1 MNENYRCGDHEALIA
16 FVYGEGDEGGREAVA
31 AHLAE
36 CPACAEEIEGLRS
49 TRAVLAQWTPPET
62 SLGFRV
68 TGAPEAGSATVL
80 RPAAWWRQ
88 PLPAWAQAAA
98 AVLIFAA
105 GMTLGARQQPAG
117 QVASGPEGGA
127 AAPAATRPRAE
138 AVPTVPASAAPA
150 PVVSR
155 EDFARL
161 ERRLGAMERAG
172 MRPVSV
178 RTAAATGEEPAM
190 VQRLEAMIAASEER
204 QRAES
209 ARLVEAVARNIAAQR
224 QYDLQQVERRIGQ
237 VYSTTDETLRQHST
251 AINSLVFASFPQPS
265 AGR

>member
-1 MNENYRCGDHEALIA
+1 
-16 FVYGEGDEGGREAVA
+16 
-31 AHLAE
+31 
-36 CPACAEEIEGLRS
+36 
-49 TRAVLAQWTPPET
+49 
-62 SLGFRV
+62 
-68 TGAPEAGSATVL
+68 
-80 RPAAWWRQ
+80 
-88 PLPAWAQAAA
+88 
-98 AVLIFAA
+98 
-105 GMTLGARQQPAG
+105 
-117 QVASGPEGGA
+117 
-127 AAPAATRPRAE
+127 
-138 AVPTVPASAAPA
+138 
-150 PVVSR
+150 
-155 EDFARL
+155 
-161 ERRLGAMERAG
+161 

-178 RTAAATGEEPAM
+178 RTAAASGEEPAM